1 MQYAPARE
9 LLHFIK
15 NSPTCYH
22 VTENIRQK
30 LLANGYTELSE
41 RERWEAAP
49 GGKYFVRRNGS
60 STIAFR
66 VPEMI
71 DGGFAMAAA
80 HSDSPAFRLKEH
92 PDRRSA
98 HYVQLSTEKY
108 GGMLMSTWF
117 DRPLS
122 VAGRVFVRANGE
134 IVEKLV
140 SVDRDLL
147 VIPNV
152 AIHMNRTANDGMKYL
167 ANIDTLPLLGGKDSG
182 GILPIVAKAADVAEN
197 DILGS
202 DLFLYCRGEGTLLG
216 ENEEYILS
224 PKLDDLE
231 CACGCLEGF
240 LAAKES
246 GNIAVCCIFDNEEVG
261 SSTKQGAGSTFLRD
275 TLRRI
280 ALCLGKDEQELQM
293 MLARSFLVSADNAH
307 AQHPN
312 HGEYADPDNCPY
324 MNEGVVIKF
333 NANQRYATDGRSC
346 AIVRAVCENAG
357 VPVSVMAS
365 GMGMPS
371 IGIYSYELF
380 TQYDVESIIR
390 VGSAGA
396 LQKDLKLGDVVA
408 GMGAC
413 TNSNYAAQYGLGG
426 TFAPIADFQLLSAA
440 VESAKELGVRM
451 DVGNLYS
458 SDTFYDAS
466 NPSLKWAD
474 MGVLAIE
481 MEAAALY
488 CNAAYTKK
496 RGLSLCSISDNILTG
511 EELSPEARQTSFT
524 AMMKIAL
531 ETAVKMAA
539 ESKK

>member
-1 MQYAPARE
+1 MKKTLAKE
-9 LLHFIK
+9 LLQFIEK
-15 NSPTCYH
+15 SPSTYH
-22 VTENIRQK
+22 VIENVRAR
-30 LLANGYTELSE
+30 LLVAGYTELE
-41 RERWEAAP
+41 ENARWSLAH
-49 GGKYFVRRNGS
+49 GGKYFLTRGGTS
-60 STIAFR
+60 CIAFR
-66 VPEMI
+66 VPEQTAH
-71 DGGFAMAAA
+71 GFMLTAS
-80 HSDSPAFRLKEH
+80 HSDSPSFKIKEN
-92 PDRRSA
+92 PERTA
-98 HYVQLSTEKY
+98 AGHYLQLSTEKY

-134 IVEKLV
+134 IDEKLV

-346 AIVRAVCENAG
+346 AIFRAVCENAG
-357 VPVSVMAS
+357 VPTQVMS
-365 GMGMPS
+365 NRSDLPG
-371 IGIYSYELF
+371 
-380 TQYDVESIIR
+380 
-390 VGSAGA
+390 GST
-396 LQKDLKLGDVVA
+396 LG
-408 GMGAC
+408 
-413 TNSNYAAQYGLGG
+413 
-426 TFAPIADFQLLSAA
+426 
-440 VESAKELGVRM
+440 
-451 DVGNLYS
+451 
-458 SDTFYDAS
+458 
-466 NPSLKWAD
+466 
-474 MGVLAIE
+474 
-481 MEAAALY
+481 
-488 CNAAYTKK
+488 
-496 RGLSLCSISDNILTG
+496 SISDTLVPVSTVDIGLPQ
-511 EELSPEARQTSFT
+511 L
-524 AMMKIAL
+524 AMHSSW
-531 ETAVKMAA
+531 ETAGVQDYEFLIRAMTEYFGSAL
-539 ESKK
+539 

>member
-1 MQYAPARE
+1 MQHAPARE

-41 RERWEAAP
+41 RERWEVAP

-66 VPEMI
+66 VPETLT
-71 DGGFAMAAA
+71 GGFAMAAA
-80 HSDSPAFRLKEH
+80 HSDSPTFRLKEH

-167 ANIDTLPLLGGKDSG
+167 ANIDTLPLLGGKESG
-182 GILPIVAKAADVAEN
+182 GILPIVAKAAGVAESG
-197 DILGS
+197 ILGS

-307 AQHPN
+307 AMHPN
-312 HGEYADPDNCPY
+312 HPEFSDSQNCPQLGG
-324 MNEGVVIKF
+324 GVVVKY
-333 NANQRYATDGRSC
+333 NANQHYTTDAVSSAIFRSIC
-346 AIVRAVCENAG
+346 ADAG
-357 VPVSVMAS
+357 VPVQTYANRSDLPGGSTLGSIANMQVSLNTVDIGLAQLAMHSAYETAS
-365 GMGMPS
+365 TADLDS
-371 IGIYSYELF
+371 LIGAMTAF
-380 TQYDVESIIR
+380 
-390 VGSAGA
+390 
-396 LQKDLKLGDVVA
+396 
-408 GMGAC
+408 
-413 TNSNYAAQYGLGG
+413 YG
-426 TFAPIADFQLLSAA
+426 
-440 VESAKELGVRM
+440 R
-451 DVGNLYS
+451 
-458 SDTFYDAS
+458 
-466 NPSLKWAD
+466 SLRAER
-474 MGVLAIE
+474 G
-481 MEAAALY
+481 
-488 CNAAYTKK
+488 AAY
-496 RGLSLCSISDNILTG
+496 LL
-511 EELSPEARQTSFT
+511 
-524 AMMKIAL
+524 
-531 ETAVKMAA
+531 
-539 ESKK
+539 

>member
-1 MQYAPARE
+1 MQHAPARE

-41 RERWEAAP
+41 RERWEVAP

-66 VPEMI
+66 VPKTLN
-71 DGGFAMAAA
+71 GGFAMAAA
-80 HSDSPAFRLKEH
+80 HSDSPACRLIEH

-98 HYVQLSTEKY
+98 HSVQLSTEKY

-231 CACGCLEGF
+231 CACGCLEGL

-280 ALCLGKDEQELQM
+280 ALCLGKD
-293 MLARSFLVSADNAH
+293 
-307 AQHPN
+307 
-312 HGEYADPDNCPY
+312 GEYADPDNCPY

-346 AIVRAVCENAG
+346 AIFRAVCGNAG
-357 VPVSVMAS
+357 VPTQVMS
-365 GMGMPS
+365 NRS
-371 IGIYSYELF
+371 ELPG
-380 TQYDVESIIR
+380 
-390 VGSAGA
+390 GST
-396 LQKDLKLGDVVA
+396 LG
-408 GMGAC
+408 
-413 TNSNYAAQYGLGG
+413 
-426 TFAPIADFQLLSAA
+426 
-440 VESAKELGVRM
+440 
-451 DVGNLYS
+451 
-458 SDTFYDAS
+458 
-466 NPSLKWAD
+466 
-474 MGVLAIE
+474 
-481 MEAAALY
+481 
-488 CNAAYTKK
+488 
-496 RGLSLCSISDNILTG
+496 SISDTLVPVSTVDIGLPQ
-511 EELSPEARQTSFT
+511 L
-524 AMMKIAL
+524 AMHSSW
-531 ETAVKMAA
+531 ETAGVQDYEFLIRAMTEYFGSAL
-539 ESKK
+539 

>member
-1 MQYAPARE
+1 MQHAPARE

-41 RERWEAAP
+41 RERWEVAP

-60 STIAFR
+60 SIIAFR

-80 HSDSPAFRLKEH
+80 HSDSPTFRLKEH

-182 GILPIVAKAADVAEN
+182 GIPAIVAKAADVAEN

-202 DLFLYCRGEGTLLG
+202 RPCSSTAAARGRCLARTRSTSFLPSSTISSAPAAALRASLRRRRAE
-216 ENEEYILS
+216 ISLS
-224 PKLDDLE
+224 
-231 CACGCLEGF
+231 
-240 LAAKES
+240 AAFSTMKRS
-246 GNIAVCCIFDNEEVG
+246 G
-261 SSTKQGAGSTFLRD
+261 SSTKQGCGFD
-275 TLRRI
+275 VP
-280 ALCLGKDEQELQM
+280 
-293 MLARSFLVSADNAH
+293 ARH
-307 AQHPN
+307 
-312 HGEYADPDNCPY
+312 
-324 MNEGVVIKF
+324 
-333 NANQRYATDGRSC
+333 
-346 AIVRAVCENAG
+346 
-357 VPVSVMAS
+357 
-365 GMGMPS
+365 
-371 IGIYSYELF
+371 
-380 TQYDVESIIR
+380 
-390 VGSAGA
+390 AGA
-396 LQKDLKLGDVVA
+396 A
-408 GMGAC
+408 SPCASER
-413 TNSNYAAQYGLGG
+413 TS
-426 TFAPIADFQLLSAA
+426 
-440 VESAKELGVRM
+440 R
-451 DVGNLYS
+451 S
-458 SDTFYDAS
+458 S
-466 NPSLKWAD
+466 
-474 MGVLAIE
+474 
-481 MEAAALY
+481 
-488 CNAAYTKK
+488 
-496 RGLSLCSISDNILTG
+496 R
-511 EELSPEARQTSFT
+511 
-524 AMMKIAL
+524 
-531 ETAVKMAA
+531 
-539 ESKK
+539 

>member
-1 MQYAPARE
+1 MRISSIIPCVRNANGSGHEQRRQTDGPGKDEVNRMNDFRKTAQE
-9 LLHFIK
+9 MLEFIRI
-15 NSPTCYH
+15 SPTCFH
-22 VTENIRQK
+22 AVANIGRMLEAAGFQQLQEKEEWK
-30 LLANGYTELSE
+30 LEKGGRYYTE
-41 RERWEAAP
+41 
-49 GGKYFVRRNGS
+49 RNDS
-60 STIAFR
+60 SVIAF
-66 VPEMI
+66 VIPEKEVGI
-71 DGGFAMAAA
+71 RGFHMAAA
-80 HSDSPAFRLKEH
+80 HSDSPCFKIKEKPELTVEEHYLRLN
-92 PDRRSA
+92 
-98 HYVQLSTEKY
+98 TEKY

-346 AIVRAVCENAG
+346 AVFRAVCENAG
-357 VPVSVMAS
+357 VPTQVMS
-365 GMGMPS
+365 NRSDLPG
-371 IGIYSYELF
+371 
-380 TQYDVESIIR
+380 
-390 VGSAGA
+390 GST
-396 LQKDLKLGDVVA
+396 LG
-408 GMGAC
+408 
-413 TNSNYAAQYGLGG
+413 
-426 TFAPIADFQLLSAA
+426 
-440 VESAKELGVRM
+440 
-451 DVGNLYS
+451 
-458 SDTFYDAS
+458 
-466 NPSLKWAD
+466 
-474 MGVLAIE
+474 
-481 MEAAALY
+481 
-488 CNAAYTKK
+488 
-496 RGLSLCSISDNILTG
+496 SISDTLVPVSTVDIGLPQ
-511 EELSPEARQTSFT
+511 L
-524 AMMKIAL
+524 AMHSSW
-531 ETAVKMAA
+531 ETAGVQDYEFLIRAMTEYFGSAL
-539 ESKK
+539 

>member
-1 MQYAPARE
+1 MKKTLAKE
-9 LLHFIK
+9 LLQFIEK
-15 NSPTCYH
+15 SPSTYH
-22 VTENIRQK
+22 VMENVRAR
-30 LLANGYTELSE
+30 LLASGYTELE
-41 RERWEAAP
+41 ENARWSLAH
-49 GGKYFVRRNGS
+49 GGKYFLTRGGTS
-60 STIAFR
+60 CIAFR
-66 VPEMI
+66 VPEQTAH
-71 DGGFAMAAA
+71 GFMLTAS
-80 HSDSPAFRLKEH
+80 HSDSPSFKIKEN
-92 PDRRSA
+92 PERTA
-98 HYVQLSTEKY
+98 AGHYLQLSTEKY

-167 ANIDTLPLLGGKDSG
+167 ANIDTLPLLGGKESG
-182 GILPIVAKAADVAEN
+182 GILPIVAKAAGVAEN

-346 AIVRAVCENAG
+346 AVFRAVCENAG
-357 VPVSVMAS
+357 VPTQVMS
-365 GMGMPS
+365 NRSDLPG
-371 IGIYSYELF
+371 
-380 TQYDVESIIR
+380 
-390 VGSAGA
+390 GST
-396 LQKDLKLGDVVA
+396 LG
-408 GMGAC
+408 
-413 TNSNYAAQYGLGG
+413 
-426 TFAPIADFQLLSAA
+426 
-440 VESAKELGVRM
+440 
-451 DVGNLYS
+451 
-458 SDTFYDAS
+458 
-466 NPSLKWAD
+466 
-474 MGVLAIE
+474 
-481 MEAAALY
+481 
-488 CNAAYTKK
+488 
-496 RGLSLCSISDNILTG
+496 SISDTLVPVSTVDIGLPQ
-511 EELSPEARQTSFT
+511 L
-524 AMMKIAL
+524 AMHSSW
-531 ETAVKMAA
+531 ETAGVQDYEFLIRAMTEYFGSAL
-539 ESKK
+539 